1 MGVGVIFIV
10 AGVIF
15 FAIGS
20 IGLLIKAFSES
31 VLWGLG
37 VLFVP
42 FVWIIYLVQF
52 EDGRSSFVKVLISIP
67 LFLLGIA
74 LMEGAF

>member
-1 MGVGVIFIV
+1 MSLGIIFIV
-10 AGVIF
+10 AALIF
-15 FAIGS
+15 FVIGFF
-20 IGLLIKAFSES
+20 GLLIKSFNES

-52 EDGRSSFVKVLISIP
+52 KDGRSSFVKVLISVL
-67 LFLLGIA
+67 LFLIGIG